1 MCVLCV
7 HWSQKR
13 SFFIGNYPVFHQA
26 LPGLNSDQAQVH
38 NLGVVQASKDQL
50 RLYKRILKDGL
61 SVRAVERLA
70 RELSDAEKKEPA
82 KEDTPAP
89 DMYSGFAD
97 MLSQRFSTP
106 VKFTR
111 NSAGR
116 GSITI
121 KFSSDD
127 ELHRLI
133 KALE

>member
-1 MCVLCV
+1 MIDMGHARAILAV
-7 HWSQKR
+7 
-13 SFFIGNYPVFHQA
+13 
-26 LPGLNSDQAQVH
+26 SDP
-38 NLGVVQASKDQL
+38 KDQL
-50 RLYKRILKDGL
+50 RLYKRILKDG
-61 SVRAVERLA
+61 SFGACRSKRLA

>member
-1 MCVLCV
+1 
-7 HWSQKR
+7 
-13 SFFIGNYPVFHQA
+13 
-26 LPGLNSDQAQVH
+26 
-38 NLGVVQASKDQL
+38 
-50 RLYKRILKDGL
+50 
-61 SVRAVERLA
+61 
-70 RELSDAEKKEPA
+70 
-82 KEDTPAP
+82 
-89 DMYSGFAD
+89 MYSGFAD

-111 NSAGR
+111 NAAGR